1 MFYPFELK
9 FNEEEQMHVFD
20 FTSECPAIGQGNSFC
35 KKDFE
40 KLFELAKERLFRVA
54 EEHQPA
60 PK

>member
-9 FNEEEQMHVFD
+9 FNEEGQMHVFD
-20 FTSECPAIGQGNSFC
+20 FTFECPGIGKGDSLC
-35 KKDFE
+35 KKDFK
-40 KLFELAKERLFRVA
+40 KLFELAKERLLRVA